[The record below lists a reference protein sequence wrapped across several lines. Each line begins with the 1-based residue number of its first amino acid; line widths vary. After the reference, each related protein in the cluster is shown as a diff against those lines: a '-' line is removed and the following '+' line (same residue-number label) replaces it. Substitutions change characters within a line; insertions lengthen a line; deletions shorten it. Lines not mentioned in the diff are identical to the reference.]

1 MGWMLLRDDSTKYK
15 VQSTKTVQRQDK
27 EVEDFRFYESEGL
40 VWHFL
45 KGIVKYQD
53 HFEDLN

>member
-1 MGWMLLRDDSTKYK
+1 MIVQSIKYK

>member
-1 MGWMLLRDDSTKYK
+1 MMVQSIKYK
-15 VQSTKTVQRQDK
+15 VKVQSIKTVQRQDK